1 MFGAIVGFLSQY
13 IRALIAYKTK
23 EEVEAGEEYIIIFK
37 RVIFLGII
45 ASLIYYFTIN
55 IWMLIAGFVLGLFF
69 KKVYF
74 YFGFMIDARKLWA
87 LVHR

>member
-13 IRALIAYKTK
+13 IGALIAYKTK

-45 ASLIYYFTIN
+45 ASLIYDRCKKTV
-55 IWMLIAGFVLGLFF
+55 GFSP
-69 KKVYF
+69 
-74 YFGFMIDARKLWA
+74 
-87 LVHR
+87 